1 MFRLS
6 RPKIFISAWCFATVP
21 LWAHHSAVLFDIS
34 RTFTVTGTLTKVD
47 WRNPHV
53 EVFVEARRDD
63 DTTEMWELETGAPA
77 WFRARNLAKI
87 DFEKAIGKTIIV
99 EGVRAKD
106 GSPYG
111 YLYKIVFPDRSSF
124 DLR

>member
-1 MFRLS
+1 MFTRW
-6 RPKIFISAWCFATVP
+6 IFAIATLVLCFTSVS

-34 RTFTVTGTLTKVD
+34 KTFTVTGTLTKVD

-53 EVFVEARRDD
+53 EIFVDAKSDNNTIE
-63 DTTEMWELETGAPA
+63 TWELETGAPA
-77 WFRARNLAKI
+77 WFRTRNLAKGN
-87 DFEKAIGKTIIV
+87 FENAIGQMITV

>member
-1 MFRLS
+1 MSRRLLGAMVVCLALLGRTALS
-6 RPKIFISAWCFATVP
+6 
-21 LWAHHSAVLFDIS
+21 AHHSAVLFDLS
-34 RTFTVTGTLTKVD
+34 ETVTMSGTMTKVD

-53 EVFVEARRDD
+53 EIFVEAKREDGKL
-63 DTTEMWELETGAPA
+63 EIWELETGAPA
-77 WFRARNLAKI
+77 WFRARNLAKN
-87 DFEKAIGKTIIV
+87 DLEKVIGQTITV

-106 GSPYG
+106 GAAYG

>member
-1 MFRLS
+1 MFTR
-6 RPKIFISAWCFATVP
+6 SAKMFTLVLCFAAVS
-21 LWAHHSAVLFDIS
+21 LRAHHSAVLFDIS
-34 RTFTVTGTLTKVD
+34 RTFTLTGTLTKVD

-53 EVFVEARRDD
+53 EVFVEVKREDNVIE
-63 DTTEMWELETGAPA
+63 TWELETGAPA
-77 WFRARNLAKI
+77 WFRARNLAKS
-87 DFEKAIGKTIIV
+87 DFEKALGKTIIV

-111 YLYKIVFPDRSSF
+111 YLYKIVFPDRSSY

>member
-1 MFRLS
+1 M
-6 RPKIFISAWCFATVP
+6 
-21 LWAHHSAVLFDIS
+21 
-34 RTFTVTGTLTKVD
+34 
-47 WRNPHV
+47 

>member
-1 MFRLS
+1 MLTRAAL
-6 RPKIFISAWCFATVP
+6 KISTFVLCFASASS
-21 LWAHHSAVLFDIS
+21 WAHHSAVLFDIS
-34 RTFTVTGTLTKVD
+34 KTFTVTGTLTKVD

-53 EVFVEARRDD
+53 EVFVEAKPDD
-63 DTTEMWELETGAPA
+63 DKIETWELETGAPA
-77 WFRARNLAKI
+77 WFRGRNLAKS
-87 DFEKAIGKTIIV
+87 DFEKAIGQTITV

>member
-1 MFRLS
+1 MFTRSILS
-6 RPKIFISAWCFATVP
+6 IATLALCFVGAP

-34 RTFTVTGTLTKVD
+34 KTFTISGTLIKVD

-53 EVFVEARRDD
+53 EVFVETKRYNNEIE
-63 DTTEMWELETGAPA
+63 TWKLETGAPA
-77 WFRARNLAKI
+77 WFLGRNLAKD
-87 DFEKAIGKTIIV
+87 DFERAIGQLITV

-111 YLYKIVFPDRSSF
+111 YLYKVVFPDKSSF